1 VLGCDG
7 RKSFCKDLQTKSK
20 RDESDSDWLRAMR
33 LKKACEAGD
42 KLACEKYKD
51 MQNTKLYAREDILA
65 SKEVGE

>member
-1 VLGCDG
+1 MTNFDEYQLVI
-7 RKSFCKDLQTKSK
+7 DLT
-20 RDESDSDWLRAMR
+20 RNESDSDWLRAMR